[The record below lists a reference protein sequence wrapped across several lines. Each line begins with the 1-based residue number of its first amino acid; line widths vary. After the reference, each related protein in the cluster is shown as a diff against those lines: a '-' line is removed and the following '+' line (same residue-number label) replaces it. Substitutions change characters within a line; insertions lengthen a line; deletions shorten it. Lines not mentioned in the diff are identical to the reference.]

1 MRRILSLLPLL
12 LFCLPS
18 RGERPLR
25 IALVQCHPPGTEV
38 AATLDALEGRILRRC
53 RRADLIVLPELF
65 ATGCRMTRGG
75 LGFGR
80 AEAAP
85 YYDTIRSRM
94 SRWAAR
100 TGATVVGSAVFCDG
114 ERYYNR
120 LIAARPDGSFARYD
134 KHNVFKRGGFTPGE
148 ERLTL
153 CCRGVRVVPMICYDL
168 RFGEWSRRSDA
179 ADYDL
184 LLYIA
189 AWPASRREEWE
200 RLLRERAIE
209 NGTCTVGVGFCGTDA
224 NGFPFAGASQ
234 ALLPDGKRRCRAGDR
249 PRIRTVRLPVGTPKS
264 R

>member
-1 MRRILSLLPLL
+1 MLRFLSLLTLL
-12 LFCLPS
+12 LPLCLPAS
-18 RGERPLR
+18 GARPLR
-25 IALVQCHPPGTEV
+25 IALVQCQPPGTEV
-38 AATLDALEGRILRRC
+38 AATLDGIERRIRRC

-65 ATGCRMTRGG
+65 ATGCRMTRDGI
-75 LGFGR
+75 GFSR

-85 YYDTIRSRM
+85 CYDTIRTRM

-100 TGATVVGSAVFCDG
+100 TGATVIGSAVFFDG

-120 LIAARPDGSFARYD
+120 LIAAHPDGGFSHYD
-134 KHNVFKRGGFTPGE
+134 KHNVFKRGGFSPGE
-148 ERLTL
+148 ERLTIL
-153 CCRGVRVVPMICYDL
+153 CRGVRIVPLICYDL
-168 RFGEWSRRSDA
+168 RFGQWSRRSDT

-209 NGTCTVGVGFCGTDA
+209 NGTCVAGVGFCGTDA
-224 NGFPFAGASQ
+224 NGFSFAGASQ
-234 ALLPDGKRRCRAGDR
+234 ALLPDGRRSYRAGDA
-249 PRIRTVRLPVGTPKS
+249 PRVRTVRLPVGTPNS